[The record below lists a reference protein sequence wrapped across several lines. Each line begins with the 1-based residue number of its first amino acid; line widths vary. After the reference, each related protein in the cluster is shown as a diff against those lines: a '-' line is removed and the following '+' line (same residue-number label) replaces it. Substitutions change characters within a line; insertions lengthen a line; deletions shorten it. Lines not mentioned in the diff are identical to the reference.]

1 MLSVLGGYYLLLV
14 IDFVALYAYYYERVK
29 YDPGFAY
36 THTEHRDKR
45 TTAIIVISAIIIL
58 SYYLWYLLALINN
71 VRLIWRQDKTAKV
84 VFFVN

>member
-1 MLSVLGGYYLLLV
+1 MLLVLGGYYCLLV
-14 IDFVALYAYYYERVK
+14 IDFVALYTYYNYRLR

-36 THTEHRDKR
+36 THTEHRDKK

-58 SYYLWYLLALINN
+58 SYYIWYILAIINN
-71 VRLIWRQDKTAKV
+71 VKLIWQQDKTAKV